1 VVSVIDRAQDVA
13 RRAAQRAGVDVV
25 ELAAAQLIDAQEVIG
40 QVWGPQQVPQHNLLR
55 ALSHAGSSLLAA
67 YRAGT
72 CVGVSVGFLGWTPG
86 LHLHSHMTAVSSGNQ
101 SRGVGYALKLW
112 QRAVCLEHG
121 VHEIRWT
128 YDPLIGRNAHFNLD
142 KLGAEV
148 VAFEGDFYGAMDDA
162 VNAGDHSDR
171 FEVTWRLDSARV
183 ERALSGEQ
191 PPRPALGEFVAV
203 PRDYDS
209 LRRTDPGAAL
219 QVRLRTRAAFARLM
233 GKGLRPEWADG
244 GYLFGDPH
252 GDGRGAARVTDARR

>member
-1 VVSVIDRAQDVA
+1 MSVIDRVLEVA

-25 ELAAAQLIDAQEVIG
+25 QPTASQLTDAQEVIG
-40 QVWGPQQVPQHNLLR
+40 QVWGRQQIPQQNLLR
-55 ALSHAGSSLLAA
+55 ALSHAGNSVLAA
-67 YRAGT
+67 YRAGM
-72 CVGVSVGFLGWTPG
+72 CVGVSLGFLGWTPG
-86 LHLHSHMTAVSSGNQ
+86 LHLHSHMTAVSSGNR

-148 VAFEGDFYGAMDDA
+148 VAFERDFYGAMDDT

-183 ERALSGEQ
+183 ERALRGEQ
-191 PPRPALGEFVAV
+191 PRRPALGEFVGV
-203 PRDYDS
+203 PRDYDA

-233 GKGLRPEWADG
+233 DEGLRPEWADG
-244 GYLFGDPH
+244 GYLFGDPQA
-252 GDGRGAARVTDARR
+252 DGRRAAKVTDARR